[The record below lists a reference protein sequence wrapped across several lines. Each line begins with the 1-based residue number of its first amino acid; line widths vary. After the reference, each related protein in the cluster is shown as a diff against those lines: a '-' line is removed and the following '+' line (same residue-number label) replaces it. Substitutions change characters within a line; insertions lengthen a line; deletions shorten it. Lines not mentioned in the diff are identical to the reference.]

1 MAVIQTYN
9 VEWEDKNEDE
19 HVIVGVRARS
29 ASEAW
34 EKAEAE
40 LRKNPD
46 FLRVRDA
53 ELYP

>member
-9 VEWEDKNEDE
+9 VEWEDKSEDE
-19 HVIVGVRARS
+19 HVMVGVRARS

-34 EKAEAE
+34 EKAEAA
-40 LRKNPD
+40 LKHDPA